1 MQKRIFMAMAHSVGN
16 YEQSDYLYLMRL
28 SDGRIAGYTSEFD
41 CFTCDI
47 KEVCSRENYL
57 LAKWFDLPL
66 DETKRSV
73 PATMDEIRALGLE
86 KCLIGTKADMGL

>member
-1 MQKRIFMAMAHSVGN
+1 VRTSLVLLQFLFSSSPHLVVVLAQPAS
-16 YEQSDYLYLMRL
+16 
-28 SDGRIAGYTSEFD
+28 AYTSEFD